1 MELKGTVTL
10 DAETMNSLRE
20 EIREEVLQEIKE
32 KGLYFSEV
40 EKYLRECDYNS
51 YAKLLSV
58 TLNEIVNNTDSES
71 ITWKEDKRRLQK
83 LQLIKKLWEL

>member
-32 KGLYFSEV
+32 KGLHLIEV
-40 EKYLRECDYNS
+40 ERYLRECDYNS
-51 YAKLLSV
+51 YAKLLSA

-71 ITWKEDKRRLQK
+71 IIWKDDKRKFQK
-83 LQLIKKLWEL
+83 LQLIKKL